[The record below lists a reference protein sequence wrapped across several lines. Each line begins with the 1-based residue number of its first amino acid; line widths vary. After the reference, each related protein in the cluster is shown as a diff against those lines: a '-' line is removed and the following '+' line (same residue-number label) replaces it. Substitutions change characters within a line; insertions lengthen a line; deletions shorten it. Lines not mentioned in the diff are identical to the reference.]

1 MMACWELSDS
11 EYWTGERMMDT
22 VDVGMR
28 HFVFYMEVVL
38 FSRACFYCRLGETK
52 EPVDVL
58 KTQ

>member
-11 EYWTGERMMDT
+11 EYWTGERIMDT

-38 FSRACFYCRLGETK
+38 FLRVIHIC
-52 EPVDVL
+52 
-58 KTQ
+58 